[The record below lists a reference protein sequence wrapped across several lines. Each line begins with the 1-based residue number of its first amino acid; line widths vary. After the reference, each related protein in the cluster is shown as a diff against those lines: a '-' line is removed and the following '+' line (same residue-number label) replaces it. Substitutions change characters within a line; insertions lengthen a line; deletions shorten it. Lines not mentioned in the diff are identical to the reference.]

1 MNKLIL
7 SQFLA
12 VKIVISLI
20 FENPNPDPGTRVFKN
35 QNPKP
40 AFSKPG
46 PILKSLSFT
55 NNLLIDLYH
64 AIIIFTHSSFN
75 IYDTH
80 V

>member
-40 AFSKPG
+40 AFSKPEPG
-46 PILKSLSFT
+46 LKSQIRPIHL
-55 NNLLIDLYH
+55 
-64 AIIIFTHSSFN
+64 AISKVKIWKGVRSA
-75 IYDTH
+75 